1 MRPEAVLQPT
11 VSFLQGS
18 AGPLALHDWPMP
30 GPDARATVLI
40 VHGLGEHA
48 GRYAQVAAHLREWG
62 FAVRAYDH
70 QGHGQ
75 SGGARGRLHTPDG
88 LLRDLETVLDDTLAQ
103 ADAARRPLV
112 LLGHSMG
119 GLLVARAVACSRH
132 RVDAVVMSSPAFGIH
147 TSAVQKWLL
156 TLMPHLLPQLTL
168 SNGLNP
174 RYVARDPEA
183 VRAYQ
188 ADPLVHDR
196 ISAGLGGWIW
206 REGARVL
213 EQAAQWDTP
222 ALLVYAGTD
231 RLVDPAACDLFA
243 ARASA
248 ERVTAQRFEAM
259 YHEVFNDPEREQV
272 FALLRRWLDARF
284 SV

>member
-1 MRPEAVLQPT
+1 MEQATL
-11 VSFLQGS
+11 SCLAGS

-30 GPDARATVLI
+30 AGDARATVLI

-48 GRYAQVAAHLREWG
+48 GRYGHVAAQLRDWG

-75 SGGARGRLHTPDG
+75 SGGARGRLHNPDG
-88 LLRDLETVLDDTLAQ
+88 LLQDLDLVLDHTLAHTG
-103 ADAARRPLV
+103 AAQRPLV

-147 TSAVQKWLL
+147 ANPVQKLL
-156 TLMPHLLPQLTL
+156 LHAMPRLLPQLTL

-174 RYVARDPEA
+174 RFVARDPA
-183 VRAYQ
+183 VVQAYQ

-196 ISAGLGGWIW
+196 ISAGLGGWIY
-206 REGARVL
+206 REGPKVL

-231 RLVDPAACDLFA
+231 RLVDPAASDLFA

-248 ERVTAQRFEAM
+248 TRVLAQRFEPM
-259 YHEVFNDPEREQV
+259 YHEVFNDPDREQV

-284 SV
+284 SA

>member
-1 MRPEAVLQPT
+1 MQATL
-11 VSFLQGS
+11 SFLQGS
-18 AGPLALHDWPMP
+18 AGPLALHEWPLP
-30 GPDARATVLI
+30 PTPVRATVLI

-48 GRYAQVAAHLREWG
+48 GRYGHVAAQLRDWG

-75 SGGARGRLHTPDG
+75 SAGARGRLHSADG
-88 LLRDLETVLDDTLAQ
+88 LMQDLDTVIEHLLAS
-103 ADAARRPLV
+103 AGAAQRPLV

-147 TSAVQKWLL
+147 ASGVQKGLL
-156 TLMPHLLPQLTL
+156 ALMPRLLPQLTL
-168 SNGLNP
+168 SNGLDP
-174 RYVARDPEA
+174 RFVARDPA
-183 VRAYQ
+183 VVQAYR

-196 ISAGLGGWIW
+196 ISAALGGWIW
-206 REGARVL
+206 REGPKVL
-213 EQAAQWDTP
+213 EQAAQWSTP

-231 RLVDPAACDLFA
+231 RLVDPAACDRFA

-248 ERVTAQRFEAM
+248 QWVSAQRFEAM